1 MGQAG
6 GGEGEVGEAGQL
18 DGQSHWPVTGQE
30 GPVPGGLRDQPK

>member
-18 DGQSHWPVTGQE
+18 DGQGKSILSIAL
-30 GPVPGGLRDQPK
+30 LRQKDSKGCP